1 MAKKPI
7 SKKVA
12 SKAAPKKA
20 PKRRFDAGGVATA
33 EDILSRAL
41 AGSGDGDNFPS
52 RRASTA
58 SGKSGLPAVR
68 GSRNV
73 ARPGRPSIDVDMRSR
88 GLPGSKLAGS
98 GQSDAAAGR
107 YPKLPSPK
115 LDLPSAEEM
124 SGRGNRGSNIGRIAA
139 GAIGAGAGLATQKG
153 IQSLATGPSAGM
165 DTTGT
170 IAALNRSDKGNQR
183 VVMQGDLPVG
193 VAPKRASTGF
203 TDAADVGP
211 PRPLGPTSKPAAP
224 KPVARKPRASADDDF
239 MADLRASAQRMRD
252 TSADMASKT
261 GRMKSAME
269 EFQSAADDAT
279 DGYKRGGKAKGFKQ
293 GGSVGGRGDGKAIRG
308 RTKGRFI

>member
-1 MAKKPI
+1 MAN
-7 SKKVA
+7 V
-12 SKAAPKKA
+12 
-20 PKRRFDAGGVATA
+20 RTQNRGRMQ
-33 EDILSRAL
+33 SRV
-41 AGSGDGDNFPS
+41 D
-52 RRASTA
+52 A
-58 SGKSGLPAVR
+58 SGKKPGVPRSKVPMARPATGVSTPQAGPRVPVLGEPSGGPLARSGSRAVNILNDAVR
-68 GSRNV
+68 NGPSIKDIGSGSASQLR
-73 ARPGRPSIDVDMRSR
+73 GRP
-88 GLPGSKLAGS
+88 LE
-98 GQSDAAAGR
+98 
-107 YPKLPSPK
+107 
-115 LDLPSAEEM
+115 LPSAEEM

-193 VAPKRASTGF
+193 VVPKNARAAFPQGSPESSIPAPK
-203 TDAADVGP
+203 
-211 PRPLGPTSKPAAP
+211 KAAP
-224 KPVARKPRASADDDF
+224 KPVARKAGPSADDDF